1 MSLLWV
7 RQFTLRQ
14 RVAAEISD
22 KARGSIR
29 VLIQQMADDQGFLQA
44 WNLMAPDGRSRLCP
58 VDSHA
63 WTASLS
69 VKLTCSMLKYTLV
82 VQKTLGYFTHRVYI
96 LRVQKMS
103 QQVFLRDAMRRL
115 NFTRDALAQ
124 RIGVSRRALD
134 SWLLPDDSA
143 EMRKMPDIAQ
153 RFVLEI
159 LKGVQVSTQ
168 GVDLTPAG
176 NEEKARHLLSID
188 IYTRESVEELLRIA
202 DMMQP
207 VARRQKTTRVLEGAV
222 LANLF
227 FEASTRTRISFSSAF
242 ARLGGAVCDT
252 TGFTFSS
259 MVKGESIAD
268 TSRVISGYADIIVV
282 RHPELGAVNEF
293 ASATHV
299 PVINAGDGPGE
310 HPSQALLDLYT
321 IQREFSRL
329 NKLVDGAHIAF
340 VGDLKYGRTVH
351 SLSKLLALYRNLK
364 FTFISPTT
372 LALPEH
378 LLHHLARNGHQI
390 EQTQDLAHGLKGADV
405 VYATRIQKERFA
417 EQEMVEG
424 YCANLQV
431 NQVMVNA
438 VCGGN
443 TLIMHPLP
451 RDSRPDANDLSIDLN
466 LDSRLAIFKQTDNGI
481 AVRMAIFATLL
492 GVQDQVSRSLRDVG
506 WRVPIFLGPDE
517 AVPYQEQ

>member
-1 MSLLWV
+1 
-7 RQFTLRQ
+7 
-14 RVAAEISD
+14 
-22 KARGSIR
+22 
-29 VLIQQMADDQGFLQA
+29 
-44 WNLMAPDGRSRLCP
+44 
-58 VDSHA
+58 
-63 WTASLS
+63 
-69 VKLTCSMLKYTLV
+69 
-82 VQKTLGYFTHRVYI
+82 
-96 LRVQKMS
+96 MS

-134 SWLLPDDSA
+134 SWLLPDESA

-159 LKGVQVSTQ
+159 LKGSEVYTQSVDSTAPVN
-168 GVDLTPAG
+168 GEL
-176 NEEKARHLLSID
+176 ARHLLSVD
-188 IYTRESVEELLRIA
+188 TYTRESVEDLLRIA

-227 FEASTRTRISFSSAF
+227 FEASTRTRLSFSSAF

-259 MVKGESIAD
+259 MAKGESIAD
-268 TSRVISGYADIIVV
+268 TSRVISGYADVIVV
-282 RHPELGAVNEF
+282 RHPELGSVAEF
-293 ASATHV
+293 ARATHV

-329 NKLVDGAHIAF
+329 DKLVDGAHIVFA
-340 VGDLKYGRTVH
+340 GDLKYGRTVH

-364 FTFISPTT
+364 FTLISPPSLTM
-372 LALPEH
+372 PEH
-378 LLHHLARNGHQI
+378 LVDYLARNGHHI
-390 EQTQDLAHGLKGADV
+390 EQTQDMASGMKGADV

-417 EQEMVEG
+417 EQEAVES
-424 YCANLQV
+424 YSADFQI
-431 NQVMVNA
+431 NQALVNA
-438 VCGGN
+438 VCGAN

-451 RDSRPDANDLSIDLN
+451 RDSRPDANDLSTDLN

-492 GVQDQVSRSLRDVG
+492 GVQDQIQHSLRDVG
-506 WRVPIFLGPDE
+506 WRVPIYLGPDE
-517 AVPYQEQ
+517 AVPYAEQ